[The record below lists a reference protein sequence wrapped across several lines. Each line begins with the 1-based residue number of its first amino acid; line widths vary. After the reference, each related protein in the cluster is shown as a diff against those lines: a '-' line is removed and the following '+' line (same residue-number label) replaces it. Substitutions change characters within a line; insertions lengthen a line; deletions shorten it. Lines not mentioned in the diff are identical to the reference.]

1 MNISDDPVVG
11 IRWIAH
17 AGGSDRQPRRNPAH
31 GLVKESGVAR
41 AKLPNHV
48 VHRCLKA
55 LGLRL
60 ADDSLAIF
68 SDEAVPVHAP
78 EVRVEVQLAD
88 LAASLIVNA
97 GSLLACQSWWRRS

>member
-1 MNISDDPVVG
+1 MVG

-31 GLVKESGVAR
+31 GLVKEPGVTR
-41 AKLPNHV
+41 AKLSNHV
-48 VHRCLKA
+48 VHRCLEA
-55 LGLRL
+55 LRLCL
-60 ADDSLAIF
+60 ADDSLAIL
-68 SDEAVPVHAP
+68 SDEASPVDAP

-97 GSLLACQSWWRRS
+97 GSLLSCQSWWRRS